1 MSRRI
6 ATGIGV
12 ACAAAVLWL
21 TPAAALATEPPSLDG
36 GYVLDLTSDR
46 VLGNDRDSLEA
57 EVRDFAED
65 TQLQLFV
72 VYVDEF
78 TNPADPDSW
87 GERAVQLN
95 HLGDDGILLSVAT
108 ETRHYS
114 LSTDRDTV
122 SDAERAKIS
131 EEYVRPALA
140 KSDWSGA
147 VGATLDGLDRVVV
160 NPNAGAGKVALAVTG
175 GVVVV
180 GGVAT
185 GVVVSRK
192 RKKQREETDRAKM
205 SLEQLDR
212 EASALLV
219 RMDDDL
225 RSSAQELGF
234 AEAQFG
240 AEAAKPFA
248 AAIQHA
254 SGELSAAFALRQQL
268 DDAIP
273 DTDEQRHA
281 WITEII
287 ERCTTARTD
296 LDEHT
301 AAFTRLREMEQQ
313 APEIVAQLRSQMPAV
328 EQELGNAER
337 VAAALG
343 GRYAARLVSELTAS
357 IGQGRDRLAL
367 AETSVTDGETKLH
380 AGDTSAA
387 VVALQAAEAALD
399 QARQLAA
406 GAPALAAQLTEA
418 EKALEAAQAD
428 LRGDLNVVAELL
440 PTAQVAERDALE
452 RAGTRVSEL
461 LRRGDQGDPI
471 ATLTEAAEANV
482 EIDAAIGAAR
492 EIQERR
498 RRAEDA
504 RDSALVPARAEV
516 AGAEQFIET
525 RRGAIGAQART
536 RLEEA
541 KRLLQAA
548 EQSAQTDPAR
558 SYQYAQQATQYAR
571 EAYRLANADVSGWG
585 GPGSSGGY
593 GGGSSGGGDSFG
605 GAVLGGILGGLLSGG
620 GGGGG
625 GFRGGWGG
633 GGSWGGG
640 GGGGG
645 GFGGGGGGGGRGS
658 SGGRF

>member
-1 MSRRI
+1 MSRI
-6 ATGIGV
+6 ATGLGI
-12 ACAAAVLWL
+12 ASAAAVLWL
-21 TPAAALATEPPSLDG
+21 APAAALANEPPGLDG
-36 GYVLDLTSDR
+36 KYVIDLTSEQ
-46 VLGNDRDSLEA
+46 VIGSGTAALEA
-57 EVRDFAED
+57 EVRDFAEE
-65 TQLQLFV
+65 TKLQLFV

-78 TNPADPDSW
+78 TNPSDPEAWSSQTLQ
-87 GERAVQLN
+87 AN
-95 HLGDDGILLSVAT
+95 HLGDDSVLLSVAT
-108 ETRHYS
+108 ETRHYN
-114 LSTDRDTV
+114 LRADRDRVTDADRDT
-122 SDAERAKIS
+122 IS
-131 EEYVRPALA
+131 ESFLRPALA
-140 KSDWSGA
+140 KGDWTGA
-147 VGATLDGLDRVVV
+147 VTATLDGLDQVVV
-160 NPNAGAGKVALAVTG
+160 NPNAGAGKAALVVTG

-185 GVVVSRK
+185 GVVISRK
-192 RKKQREETDRAKM
+192 RKKQREETDRARM
-205 SLEQLDR
+205 NLDQLDR

-254 SGELSAAFALRQQL
+254 TEQLSAGFALRQKL
-268 DDAIP
+268 DDDIP
-273 DTDEQRHA
+273 DTDEERRA
-281 WITEII
+281 WLTEII
-287 ERCTTARTD
+287 ERCTEARAD

-301 AAFTRLREMEQQ
+301 TAFTRLREMEQQ
-313 APEIVAQLRSQMPAV
+313 APEIAARLRAGLPSV
-328 EQELGNAER
+328 NQELGQADA
-337 VAAALG
+337 VAAQLD
-343 GRYAARLVSELTAS
+343 GRYAPRLVDELTANLA
-357 IGQGRDRLAL
+357 QGRTRLAL
-367 AETSVTDGETKLH
+367 AETSIADAEAKL
-380 AGDTSAA
+380 AAADASAA
-387 VVALQAAEAALD
+387 VVALQAAEASLD

-406 GAPALAAQLTEA
+406 GAPALAAQLSEA
-418 EKALEAAQAD
+418 EGALGAAQAD
-428 LRGDLNVVAELL
+428 LRGDLNTVAELL
-440 PTAQVAERDALE
+440 PTVTAGERAALE
-452 RAGTRVSEL
+452 RSGTRVSEL

-471 ATLTEAAEANV
+471 GTLTELAEANV

-492 EIQERR
+492 EVQERR

-541 KRLLQAA
+541 KRLLLAA

-585 GPGSSGGY
+585 GPGSGGGY
-593 GGGSSGGGDSFG
+593 GGGPGRGSSNDSFG
-605 GAVLGGILGGLLSGG
+605 GAVLGGILGGLLSG

-645 GFGGGGGGGGRGS
+645 FGGGGGGGGSGS